1 MVDAVFVRFLK
12 VPAWG
17 KPRPRPRGS
26 GRLGRCRAIAIERT
40 MDMFFKRGGKAAKEE
55 AKPAPKKKS
64 GGPLQGSPPP
74 PLSLSPLSISSLETR
89 SRAFLLLS
97 VLADTTL
104 TRPRRQTSPG
114 VSWPGSFCRP
124 ASSSPRGFRSWYAS
138 LYPSRASRSSSE
150 RSPTRTS
157 LLTSFVG
164 FCLPRS
170 ASRASEGP

>member
-1 MVDAVFVRFLK
+1 MVDAVFVSFLK

-40 MDMFFKRGGKAAKEE
+40 MDKFFKRGGKAATEE

-64 GGPLQGSPPP
+64 GGPLQGSPS
-74 PLSLSPLSISSLETR
+74 LSLSPLSISTLETR

-124 ASSSPRGFRSWYAS
+124 ASSSPRGSRRWYAS

-170 ASRASEGP
+170 ASTASEGP

>member
-1 MVDAVFVRFLK
+1 M
-12 VPAWG
+12 G
-17 KPRPRPRGS
+17 
-26 GRLGRCRAIAIERT
+26 
-40 MDMFFKRGGKAAKEE
+40 E
-55 AKPAPKKKS
+55 AKAKATGEREAREVPRDRDRTDDGQVLQARRQGGDGGGQARAEEEVGGTPARFA
-64 GGPLQGSPPP
+64 
-74 PLSLSPLSISSLETR
+74 LSLSLSISTLETR

>member
-1 MVDAVFVRFLK
+1 M
-12 VPAWG
+12 G
-17 KPRPRPRGS
+17 
-26 GRLGRCRAIAIERT
+26 
-40 MDMFFKRGGKAAKEE
+40 E
-55 AKPAPKKKS
+55 AKAKATGEREAREVPRDRDRTDDGQVLQARRQGGEGGGQARAEEEVGGTPARFA
-64 GGPLQGSPPP
+64 PPP

>member
-1 MVDAVFVRFLK
+1 M
-12 VPAWG
+12 G
-17 KPRPRPRGS
+17 
-26 GRLGRCRAIAIERT
+26 
-40 MDMFFKRGGKAAKEE
+40 E
-55 AKPAPKKKS
+55 AKAKATGEREAREVPRDRDRTDDGHVLQARRQGGEGGGQARAEEEVGGTPARFA
-64 GGPLQGSPPP
+64 
-74 PLSLSPLSISSLETR
+74 LSLSLSISTLETR

-114 VSWPGSFCRP
+114 VSWPASFCRL

-170 ASRASEGP
+170 ASTASEGP

>member
-1 MVDAVFVRFLK
+1 M
-12 VPAWG
+12 G
-17 KPRPRPRGS
+17 
-26 GRLGRCRAIAIERT
+26 
-40 MDMFFKRGGKAAKEE
+40 E
-55 AKPAPKKKS
+55 AKAKATGEREAREVPRDRDRTDDGQVLQARRQGGEGGGQARAEEEVGGTPARFA
-64 GGPLQGSPPP
+64 
-74 PLSLSPLSISSLETR
+74 LSLSPLSTLETR

-114 VSWPGSFCRP
+114 VSWPGSFCRL
-124 ASSSPRGFRSWYAS
+124 ASSSPRGSRRWYAS

-170 ASRASEGP
+170 ASTASEGP

>member
-1 MVDAVFVRFLK
+1 M
-12 VPAWG
+12 G
-17 KPRPRPRGS
+17 
-26 GRLGRCRAIAIERT
+26 
-40 MDMFFKRGGKAAKEE
+40 E
-55 AKPAPKKKS
+55 AKAKATGEREAREVPRDRDRTDDGQVLQARRQGGDGGGQARAEEEVGGTPARFA
-64 GGPLQGSPPP
+64 
-74 PLSLSPLSISSLETR
+74 LSLSLSISTLETR

-124 ASSSPRGFRSWYAS
+124 ASSSPRGSRRWYAS

-170 ASRASEGP
+170 ASTASEGP

>member
-1 MVDAVFVRFLK
+1 M
-12 VPAWG
+12 G
-17 KPRPRPRGS
+17 
-26 GRLGRCRAIAIERT
+26 
-40 MDMFFKRGGKAAKEE
+40 E
-55 AKPAPKKKS
+55 AKAKATGEREAREVPRDRDRTDDGQVLQARRQGGDGGGQARAEEEVGGTPARFA
-64 GGPLQGSPPP
+64 
-74 PLSLSPLSISSLETR
+74 LSLSLSISTLETR

-170 ASRASEGP
+170 ASTASEGP